1 LTYDRLFLIYKMKIE
16 TIKIQSKSFI
26 LLTIFVFP
34 QIVFGQF
41 IPKKDSSK
49 LVPFESFSYYYPNIE
64 DSISFN
70 QNMEKNHLIKKANSL
85 EEERILL
92 GNIGSELLPISY
104 SPQFHERLH
113 SGRSL
118 FENYFYNNRTIP
130 IFNLNKPLSQ
140 LDFTFF
146 GYGTELFEGMLAQNL
161 SKKTHIGVG
170 VKQMNNKGFFS
181 NTAVKHYNY
190 YAYLTHQTERLRTH
204 IQFWYNDISN
214 QNQSGFVEDFLPTT
228 KPSLWNSQTTKTP
241 NAVNQVS
248 DGALFIRNRFLITKD
263 FRRDD
268 SSWFFKNLHR
278 PIRSSFYLD
287 NEFGYQR
294 ETSSYEDTKPNLV
307 YYPNFLQQDDKTFGS
322 YFRNNRWSNTFSIFY
337 ELQKN
342 RKELFSLKG
351 FLQTDLNQIARGYK
365 ADSAMYSNNFVI
377 ALGGVMKSKLPL
389 NSQLENNAYL
399 SLSGYTQGDFKLSSK
414 LVSNQKFAQIEGQIQ
429 LFSQR
434 PGYFHNYFESKNT
447 SLFFDLRNQKTLD
460 AYFKMN
466 IPKYNM
472 NLRIGY
478 TRVEDFFYFDA
489 NWNPNSMIMSGLN
502 VQLKKELSYGILYS
516 NHRLIYQTG
525 IFEKMWYKGTF
536 ALRNKAFDSHLT
548 YMIGG
553 SLNIV
558 ASHRLMN
565 YNPIFMQ
572 FTDVNN
578 ASKANIFPLIDLF
591 ATAKINT
598 VLISL
603 CYENSMTSILENNTY
618 SAQFFP
624 FTPSAF
630 YLKMQWRFLE

>member
-1 LTYDRLFLIYKMKIE
+1 MKIKNYFNTYCLFLIFWLP
-16 TIKIQSKSFI
+16 QKS
-26 LLTIFVFP
+26 
-34 QIVFGQF
+34 FGQF
-41 IPKKDSSK
+41 VPKKDSSK

-64 DSISFN
+64 DSIPFI
-70 QNMEKNHLIKKANSL
+70 QHLEKNHLTTKSNEIAD
-85 EEERILL
+85 ERILL
-92 GNIGSELLPISY
+92 GNIGSELLSIGY
-104 SPQFHERLH
+104 NAQFHERLH

-118 FENYFYNNRTIP
+118 FENYFFNNKTIP
-130 IFNLNKPLSQ
+130 LFNLNKPLSQ

-146 GYGTELFEGMLAQNL
+146 GYGVEVFEGMLAQNL

-190 YAYLTHQTERLRTH
+190 YAYFSHQTERLRTH

-228 KPSLWNSQTTKTP
+228 KPSLWNSQITKTP
-241 NAVNQVS
+241 NAINQVS

-263 FRRDD
+263 PRRND
-268 SSWFFKNLHR
+268 STWVFKNLHR
-278 PIRSSFYLD
+278 PLRSSFYLD
-287 NEFGYQR
+287 NDFGYQS
-294 ETSSYEDTKPNLV
+294 ETSSYIDSKPDSAF
-307 YYPNFLQQDDKTFGS
+307 YPNFFTTNDKSFGS

-342 RKELFSLKG
+342 KKEIFSIKG
-351 FLQTDLNQIARGYK
+351 FLQTDLNQISRGSNS
-365 ADSAMYSNNFVI
+365 DSATNSTNFVI
-377 ALGGVMKSKLPL
+377 AFGGVMKSKLPL
-389 NSQLENNAYL
+389 NTHLENNAYL
-399 SLSGYTQGDFKLSSK
+399 SLTGYTQGDFRLSSK
-414 LVSNQKFAQIEGQIQ
+414 LVSIQKDIQIESQVQ

-466 IPKYNM
+466 MPKYNM

-489 NWNPNSMIMSGLN
+489 NWNPNNIVMSGLN
-502 VQLKKELSYGILYS
+502 VQLEKELSYGVLYS
-516 NHRLIYQTG
+516 NHRWIYQTG

-553 SLNIV
+553 SLNII
-558 ASHRLMN
+558 ATHRLMN
-565 YNPIFMQ
+565 YNPLFMQ

-578 ASKANIFPLIDLF
+578 ASKANIFPLVDLF

-603 CYENSMTSILENNTY
+603 CYENTMTSILENNTY

-624 FTPSAF
+624 FTPSSF